1 MITRFPA
8 LPLRQADRISKMME
22 DLFREPDEL
31 RKGWFPNVDVK
42 ETDKEVVF
50 KMDVPGV
57 KDEDIIVELVN
68 DMLTIR
74 GTRDLEQEERRDDYL
89 RIERESGMFQR
100 SFTLS
105 FPAKPEK
112 IVAECQHG
120 VLKVTVP
127 KEQAA
132 HTHRIKVLANGNG

>member
-8 LPLRQADRISKMME
+8 MPLRQVDRISKMME

-31 RKGWFPNVDVK
+31 RKGWFPTVDVK
-42 ETDKEVVF
+42 ETDKDVVF
-50 KMDVPGV
+50 TMDVPGV
-57 KDEDIIVELVN
+57 NDEDIIVELIN

-74 GTRDLEQEERRDDYL
+74 GTRDLEKEERRDDYL
-89 RIERESGMFQR
+89 RIERETGAFQR
-100 SFTLS
+100 TFTLS

-112 IVAECQHG
+112 VVAECHKG

-132 HTHRIKVLANGNG
+132 HTHRIKVLANGNE